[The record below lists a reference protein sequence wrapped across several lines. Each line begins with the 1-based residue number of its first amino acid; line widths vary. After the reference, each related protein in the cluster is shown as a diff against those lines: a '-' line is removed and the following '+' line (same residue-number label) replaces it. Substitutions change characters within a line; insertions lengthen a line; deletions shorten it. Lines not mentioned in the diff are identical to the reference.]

1 MWSTFTTTV
10 DIYAGANGIG
20 VGCSGNASNP
30 VAVSE
35 TLASPLCLRVA
46 ASLWARLPAL
56 CSDDDRVG
64 QPLDWFTNGN
74 CTGPPLELDP
84 SASYHGGFG
93 FCSRAALPS
102 GARSYTVRCISA
114 PSGATAAWVV
124 TLAALIAL
132 SALGLILFWLWRD
145 REAVRAAAREE
156 GLALQRSAHVGALTD
171 SSYVQLLHDGIAA
184 IDLGFP
190 CRYTHS
196 SLEMCDPADL
206 AALTQLLLA
215 GLTRVD
221 AGFSLNRDDY
231 T

>member
-46 ASLWARLPAL
+46 ASLWAKLPAL

-64 QPLDWFTNGN
+64 QPLDWFPDGN
-74 CTGPPLELDP
+74 CTGTPLELNP

-93 FCSRAALPS
+93 FCSRAALPA
-102 GARSYTVRCISA
+102 GARSYVVRCRSA
-114 PSGATAAWVV
+114 PSGATAAWVA

-145 REAVRAAAREE
+145 REAARAAAREAAR
-156 GLALQRSAHVGALTD
+156 LAASIDAEKGKAARIASAKGGGGKTSPSKSASYGAIIARA
-171 SSYVQLLHDGIAA
+171 SY
-184 IDLGFP
+184 
-190 CRYTHS
+190 S
-196 SLEMCDPADL
+196 SLDIEVGGGSGGNSPE
-206 AALTQLLLA
+206 
-215 GLTRVD
+215 RE
-221 AGFSLNRDDY
+221 RRR
-231 T
+231 

>member
-145 REAVRAAAREE
+145 REAVRAAAREAAR
-156 GLALQRSAHVGALTD
+156 LAASIDAEKGKAARIASAKGDGKTSPTKSASYGAIARA
-171 SSYVQLLHDGIAA
+171 SY
-184 IDLGFP
+184 
-190 CRYTHS
+190 S
-196 SLEMCDPADL
+196 SLDIETGGDSGGSSPK
-206 AALTQLLLA
+206 
-215 GLTRVD
+215 RE
-221 AGFSLNRDDY
+221 RRR
-231 T
+231 